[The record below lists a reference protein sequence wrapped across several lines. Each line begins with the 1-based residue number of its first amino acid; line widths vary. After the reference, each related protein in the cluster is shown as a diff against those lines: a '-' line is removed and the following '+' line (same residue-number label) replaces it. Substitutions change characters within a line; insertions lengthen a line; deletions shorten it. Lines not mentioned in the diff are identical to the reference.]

1 MAAAEAHIEPRG
13 IASDDGENAS
23 SVIKVQND
31 DELRLAQM
39 GTTTA
44 GIHDCSIKR
53 REANQISQQ
62 VISKN

>member
-1 MAAAEAHIEPRG
+1 MTAAEANIEPRG
-13 IASDDGENAS
+13 IASGDGENAS

-44 GIHDCSIKR
+44 GIDECSIKR
-53 REANQISQQ
+53 RKADQSRNRS
-62 VISKN
+62 